1 MANEY
6 SVEIHNFIT
15 SNIASASD
23 NLEKSLK
30 TGDQKEQAY
39 WQGQLDELTWIRKYL
54 KEHMDLKDFIYY

>member
-6 SVEIHNFIT
+6 SIEIHNFIT

-23 NLEKSLK
+23 NLEKSIK
-30 TGDQKEQAY
+30 TGEQKEQAY

-54 KEHMDLKDFIYY
+54 KEHVDLKDFIYY

>member
-6 SVEIHNFIT
+6 SVEIHDFIT

-30 TGDQKEQAY
+30 TGDQKEQVY

-54 KEHMDLKDFIYY
+54 KEHVDLKDFIYY